1 MEKVL
6 TCFMQEKLD
15 ALRRKYSLLG
25 QDLEAYLEG
34 LLYSRSLTYWDYIHL
49 DTLLS
54 LQKPRTD
61 FPDEHIFIIYHQ
73 ITELYFKLVKIE
85 LELIAKESWEEEG
98 PILKRL
104 RRVHSY
110 FRHLTHSFEVMLFG
124 MASENFLRFRTALLP
139 ASGFQSVQF
148 REIELLSTCLRHLL
162 AQGVQATSDRVEDQ
176 YAHIY
181 WKYGNLDART
191 GEKTLTLRLFEEKYD
206 EYLLEMARTWRHKN
220 LNARLEAHLAM
231 GRGSTELLQTFRE
244 VDVEINLHW
253 RLVHLRTAAYY
264 LKRGEEAMPST
275 GGTNWTSYLPPH
287 RQRILF
293 FPAVWSE
300 EERAEWGKGA
310 FLERFEREVEGYW
323 GLSRPT
329 KRPMA

>member
-1 MEKVL
+1 
-6 TCFMQEKLD
+6 MQDKLD

-49 DTLLS
+49 DTLLT

-85 LELIAKESWEEEG
+85 LELLSRESWEDEA
-98 PILKRL
+98 PLIKRL
-104 RRVHSY
+104 RRIQSY
-110 FRHLTHSFEVMLFG
+110 FRHLGHSFEIMMYG
-124 MASENFLRFRTALLP
+124 MESENFLRFRTALLP

-148 REIELLSTCLRHLL
+148 REIELMSTGLRNLLSPDKQIPADDIETL
-162 AQGVQATSDRVEDQ
+162 

-206 EYLLEMARTWRHKN
+206 SHLLDLAKNWRHKN
-220 LNARLEAHLAM
+220 LNARLENHLSA
-231 GRGSTELLQTFRE
+231 GRGTANLIQTFRGI
-244 VDVEINLHW
+244 DVEVNIHW
-253 RLVHLRTAAYY
+253 RYVHLKTAAYY
-264 LKRGEEAMPST
+264 LRRGEGTMPST
-275 GGTNWTSYLPPH
+275 GGTNWPQYLPPA
-287 RQRILF
+287 RQRVIF
-293 FPAVWSE
+293 FPALWSE
-300 EERAEWGKGA
+300 EEKAEWGKGS
-310 FLERFEREVEGYW
+310 FIERFHQEVEAHW
-323 GLSRPT
+323 RLSPPAKST
-329 KRPMA
+329 TT

>member
-1 MEKVL
+1 
-6 TCFMQEKLD
+6 MQEKLE

-49 DTLLS
+49 DTLLT

-85 LELIAKESWEEEG
+85 LALIAQESWQEEA
-98 PILKRL
+98 PLTRRL
-104 RRVHSY
+104 RRIHSY
-110 FRHLTHSFEVMLFG
+110 FRHLSSSFEIMMHG

-148 REIELLSTCLRHLL
+148 REIELMSTGLRQLLSP
-162 AQGVQATSDRVEDQ
+162 QAPPIQSDKIEDL
-176 YAHIY
+176 YPHIY

-206 EYLLEMARTWRHKN
+206 SHLLQMAKDWHGRN
-220 LNARLEAHLAM
+220 VNARLEDRLAK
-231 GRGSTELLQTFRE
+231 GQASAELIQTLRE
-244 VDVEINLHW
+244 VDVEINIHW
-253 RLVHLRTAAYY
+253 RFVHFKTAAHY
-264 LKRGEEAMPST
+264 LKRERGALPST
-275 GGTNWTSYLPPH
+275 GGTNWLSYLPPAQ
-287 RQRILF
+287 QRVIF

-300 EERAEWGKGA
+300 DEKAEWGKGQ
-310 FLERFEREVEGYW
+310 FLQRFEEAVEAHW
-323 GLSRPT
+323 RLARRSSST
-329 KRPMA
+329 TA